1 MKVVVLGGGST
12 GEHFVGA
19 LRRFDDEAQITIVES
34 RLVGGECS
42 YFACMP
48 TKTMLRAT
56 ELGSSLDRAPGLHGE
71 RPEPDGVWSWRD
83 WMTNDWDDAGQLHY
97 LEEWRCRLVRG
108 EGRVARPG
116 VVEVDGQELAY
127 DRLVLA
133 TGSRPA
139 IPPIDGLDSVDY
151 WTNREATRTHKVPQ
165 SLAVMGGGPVGTEL
179 AQFFSRMGSRVTV
192 VERGERLLGRFH
204 PDAGELLAELFREEG
219 IGVRIGVG
227 IERAERWAGSVAG
240 EAGDA
245 RRKTAAPPAPPGI
258 RLHLSDG
265 STLETE
271 RLLIATGRRPNVE
284 RLGLDELGV
293 KISGR
298 GVEVDERLRAADDVW
313 AIGDVTGIAQF
324 THVGKYQ
331 ARVAAADMTRRRA
344 KADYRAIPAGIF
356 TDPEVAAVGRSD
368 GEDLV
373 STRIE
378 LGKLP
383 RLSTYEKPARDGF
396 VRVFADPRQGVLVG
410 AVCVGPQAAE
420 WLGQFTLAI
429 RAAVPIETLLDTIQ
443 PYPTFSEG
451 VFYALQ
457 ELQGQLS

>member
-1 MKVVVLGGGST
+1 MKIVVLGGGST

-19 LRRFDDEAQITIVES
+19 LRRFDDEAQITLVES

-56 ELGSSLDRAPGLHGE
+56 ELGSSLERAPGLHGE
-71 RPEPDGVWSWRD
+71 RPEADGVWSWRD
-83 WMTNDWDDAGQLHY
+83 WMTSDWDDSGQLRY
-97 LEEWRCRLVRG
+97 LEDWRCRLVRG

-116 VVEVDGQELAY
+116 MVEVDGQELPY

-139 IPPIDGLDSVDY
+139 IPPIDGLDSIEY
-151 WTNREATRTHKVPQ
+151 WTNREATRTHKVPR
-165 SLAVMGGGPVGTEL
+165 SLVVMGGGPVGAEL
-179 AQFFSRMGSRVTV
+179 AQFFARMGSQVTI
-192 VERGERLLGRFH
+192 VERGDHLLGRVH

-219 IGVRIGVG
+219 IDVRTGVG
-227 IERAERWAGSVAG
+227 IERAE
-240 EAGDA
+240 
-245 RRKTAAPPAPPGI
+245 PGI

-265 STLETE
+265 SMLHAE
-271 RLLIATGRRPNVE
+271 RLLVATGRRPNVE
-284 RLGLDELGV
+284 RLGLEQLGLR
-293 KISGR
+293 ISGR
-298 GVEVDERLRAADDVW
+298 GVEVDERMRAADDVW
-313 AIGDVTGIAQF
+313 AIGDVTGVAQF

-331 ARVAAADMTRRRA
+331 ARVAAADLARRRA

-356 TDPEVAAVGRSD
+356 TDPEVATVGRTD
-368 GEDLV
+368 GD
-373 STRIE
+373 E
-378 LGKLP
+378 LASARVELKSLP

-396 VRVFADPRQGVLVG
+396 VRVFADPRQRVLVG

-429 RAAVPIETLLDTIQ
+429 RAAVPVETILDTIQ

-457 ELQGQLS
+457 ELQGELS

>member
-1 MKVVVLGGGST
+1 VKVVVLGGGST

-19 LRRFDDEAQITIVES
+19 LRRFDDEAQITLVES

-48 TKTMLRAT
+48 TKTMLRTT
-56 ELGSSLDRAPGLHGE
+56 ELGASLDRAPGLHGE
-71 RPEPDGVWSWRD
+71 RPDPEGVWSWRD
-83 WMTNDWDDAGQLHY
+83 WMTSDWDDAGQLHY
-97 LEEWRCRLVRG
+97 LEEWNCRLVRG
-108 EGRVARPG
+108 EGRVARSG

-139 IPPIDGLDSVDY
+139 IPPIDGLDTVEY
-151 WTNREATRTHKVPQ
+151 WTNRDATRTHKIPQ
-165 SLAVMGGGPVGTEL
+165 SLVVMGGGPVGVEL
-179 AQFFSRMGSRVTV
+179 AQFFSRMGSQVTI
-192 VERGERLLGRFH
+192 VERGDHLLGRVH
-204 PDAGELLAELFREEG
+204 SDAGELMAELFREEG
-219 IGVRIGVG
+219 IEVRVGVG
-227 IERAERWAGSVAG
+227 IERAEPNI
-240 EAGDA
+240 
-245 RRKTAAPPAPPGI
+245 K
-258 RLHLSDG
+258 LHLSDG

-284 RLGLDELGV
+284 RLGLDDLGLE
-293 KISGR
+293 ISGR
-298 GVEVDERLRAADDVW
+298 GIEVDERLRAAENVW
-313 AIGDVTGIAQF
+313 AIGDVTGVAQF

-331 ARVAAADMTRRRA
+331 ARIAAADMANRRA

-356 TDPEVAAVGRSD
+356 TDPEVATVGRTD
-368 GEDLV
+368 GDGLV
-373 STRIE
+373 SVRIP
-378 LGKLP
+378 LGSLP
-383 RLSTYEKPARDGF
+383 RLTTYERPKREGF
-396 VRVFADPRQGVLVG
+396 VRVFADPRRRVLAG

-429 RAAVPIETLLDTIQ
+429 RAEVPLDTLLDTIQ

-457 ELQGQLS
+457 ELQGSLS

>member
-1 MKVVVLGGGST
+1 VKVVVLGGGST

-19 LRRFDDEAQITIVES
+19 LRRFDDEAQITLVES

-56 ELGSSLDRAPGLHGE
+56 ELGASLERAPGLHGE

-83 WMTNDWDDAGQLHY
+83 WMTSDWDDAGQLHY

-116 VVEVDGQELAY
+116 VVAVDGQELAY

-139 IPPIDGLDSVDY
+139 IPPIDGLDEVEY
-151 WTNREATRTHKVPQ
+151 WTNREATRTHRVPQ
-165 SLAVMGGGPVGTEL
+165 SLVVMGGGPVGAEL
-179 AQFFSRMGSRVTV
+179 AQFFSRMGSQVTI
-192 VERGERLLGRFH
+192 VERGEHLLGRIH
-204 PDAGELLAELFREEG
+204 PDAGGLLAELFREEG
-219 IGVRIGVG
+219 IDVLLGVG
-227 IERAERWAGSVAG
+227 VERVE
-240 EAGDA
+240 
-245 RRKTAAPPAPPGI
+245 PGI

-265 STLETE
+265 ATLESE

-293 KISGR
+293 KTSAR
-298 GVEVDERLRAADDVW
+298 GIEVDERLRAADDVW
-313 AIGDVTGIAQF
+313 AIGDVTGVAQF

-331 ARVAAADMTRRRA
+331 ARVAAADMANRRA

-356 TDPEVAAVGRSD
+356 TDPEVAAVGRTD
-368 GEDLV
+368 GDGLV
-373 STRIE
+373 SVRVP
-378 LGKLP
+378 LSSLP
-383 RLSTYEKPARDGF
+383 RLSTYERPKRDGF
-396 VRVFADPRQGVLVG
+396 VRVFADPRQRVLVG

-429 RAAVPIETLLDTIQ
+429 RAEVPIDTLLDTIQ

-457 ELQGQLS
+457 ELQGSLS

>member
-1 MKVVVLGGGST
+1 VKVVVLGGGST

-19 LRRFDDEAQITIVES
+19 LRRFDDEAQITLVES

-56 ELGSSLDRAPGLHGE
+56 ELGASLERAPGLHGE

-83 WMTNDWDDAGQLHY
+83 WMTSDWDDAGQLHY
-97 LEEWRCRLVRG
+97 LEEWNCRLVRG
-108 EGRVARPG
+108 EGRVVRPG
-116 VVEVDGQELAY
+116 VVQVEAQELPY
-127 DRLVLA
+127 DKLVVA

-139 IPPIDGLDSVDY
+139 IPPIDGLDSVEY

-165 SLAVMGGGPVGTEL
+165 SLVVMGGGPVGAEL
-179 AQFFSRMGSRVTV
+179 TQFFSRMGSRVTI
-192 VERGERLLGRFH
+192 VERGEHLLGRIH

-219 IGVRIGVG
+219 IDVRVGVG
-227 IERAERWAGSVAG
+227 IERAE
-240 EAGDA
+240 
-245 RRKTAAPPAPPGI
+245 PGI
-258 RLHLSDG
+258 QLRLSDG
-265 STLETE
+265 SSLEAE
-271 RLLIATGRRPNVE
+271 RLLVATGRRPNVE
-284 RLGLDELGV
+284 RLGLDELGLE
-293 KISGR
+293 ISGR
-298 GVEVDERLRAADDVW
+298 GIEVDERLRAAENVW
-313 AIGDVTGIAQF
+313 AIGDVTGVAQF

-331 ARVAAADMTRRRA
+331 ARVAAADIAQRRA

-356 TDPEVAAVGRSD
+356 TDPEVATVGRTD
-368 GEDLV
+368 GDDLV
-373 STRIE
+373 SARVP
-378 LGKLP
+378 LSSLP
-383 RLSTYEKPARDGF
+383 RLSTYEHPKRDGL
-396 VRVFADPRQGVLVG
+396 VRVFADPRQRVLVG

-429 RAAVPIETLLDTIQ
+429 RAEVEIETLLDTIQ

-457 ELQGQLS
+457 ELQGSLS

>member
-1 MKVVVLGGGST
+1 VKVVVLGGGST

-19 LRRFDDEAQITIVES
+19 LRRFDDEAEITLVES

-48 TKTMLRAT
+48 TKTMLRTT
-56 ELGSSLDRAPGLHGE
+56 ELGASLERAPGLHGE

-83 WMTNDWDDAGQLHY
+83 WMTSDWDDSGQLHY
-97 LEEWRCRLVRG
+97 LRDWNCRLVRG
-108 EGRVARPG
+108 EGRVAEPG
-116 VVEVDGQELAY
+116 LVEVDGQELPY

-139 IPPIDGLDSVDY
+139 IPPIDGLDSIEY

-165 SLAVMGGGPVGTEL
+165 SLVVMGGGPVGCEL
-179 AQFFSRMGSRVTV
+179 TQFFSRMGSQVTI
-192 VERGERLLGRFH
+192 VERGERLLGRVH
-204 PDAGELLAELFREEG
+204 SDAGELLAELFAEEG
-219 IGVRIGVG
+219 IDVRVGVG
-227 IERAERWAGSVAG
+227 IERV
-240 EAGDA
+240 EAG
-245 RRKTAAPPAPPGI
+245 I
-258 RLHLSDG
+258 VVHLSDG
-265 STLETE
+265 STVETE

-284 RLGLDELGV
+284 RLGLDELGLE
-293 KISGR
+293 ISNR
-298 GVEVDERLRAADDVW
+298 GVEVDERLRAADNIW
-313 AIGDVTGIAQF
+313 AIGDVTGVAQF

-331 ARVAAADMTRRRA
+331 ARVAAADMANRRA

-356 TDPEVAAVGRSD
+356 TDPEVATVGRTD
-368 GEDLV
+368 GDDLV
-373 STRIE
+373 SARIE
-378 LGKLP
+378 LGSLP
-383 RLSTYEKPARDGF
+383 RLATYERPKRDGL

-429 RAAVPIETLLDTIQ
+429 RAAVPVETLLDTIQ

-451 VFYALQ
+451 VFFALQ
-457 ELQGQLS
+457 ALQDELR

>member
-19 LRRFDDEAQITIVES
+19 LRRFDDEAQITLVES

-48 TKTMLRAT
+48 TKTMLRTT
-56 ELGSSLDRAPGLHGE
+56 ELGASLERAPGLHGE
-71 RPEPDGVWSWRD
+71 RPDPEGVWSWRD
-83 WMTNDWDDAGQLHY
+83 WMTSDWDDSGQLHY
-97 LEEWRCRLVRG
+97 LEEWNCRLVRG
-108 EGRVARPG
+108 EGRVARSG

-139 IPPIDGLDSVDY
+139 IPPIDGLDSVEY
-151 WTNREATRTHKVPQ
+151 WTNRDATRTHKIPQ
-165 SLAVMGGGPVGTEL
+165 SLVVMGGGPVGSEL
-179 AQFFSRMGSRVTV
+179 AQFFSRMGSQVTV
-192 VERGERLLGRFH
+192 VERGDHLLGRVH
-204 PDAGELLAELFREEG
+204 SDAGELMAELFREEG
-219 IGVRIGVG
+219 IDVRVGVG
-227 IERAERWAGSVAG
+227 IERAEPNI
-240 EAGDA
+240 
-245 RRKTAAPPAPPGI
+245 K
-258 RLHLSDG
+258 LHLSDG

-284 RLGLDELGV
+284 RLGLDELGLE
-293 KISGR
+293 ISGR
-298 GVEVDERLRAADDVW
+298 GVEVDERLRAAENVW
-313 AIGDVTGIAQF
+313 AIGDVTGVAQF

-331 ARVAAADMTRRRA
+331 ARIAAADMANRRA

-356 TDPEVAAVGRSD
+356 TDPEVATVGRTD
-368 GEDLV
+368 GDGLV
-373 STRIE
+373 SVRIP
-378 LGKLP
+378 LGSLP
-383 RLSTYEKPARDGF
+383 RLTTYERPKREGF
-396 VRVFADPRQGVLVG
+396 VRVFADPRQRVLAG

-429 RAAVPIETLLDTIQ
+429 RAEVPLDTLLDTIQ

-457 ELQGQLS
+457 ELQGSLS

>member
-1 MKVVVLGGGST
+1 VKVVVLGGGST

-19 LRRFDDEAQITIVES
+19 LRRFDDEAQITLVES

-56 ELGSSLDRAPGLHGE
+56 ELGASLERAPGLQGQ

-83 WMTNDWDDAGQLHY
+83 WMTSDWDDAGQLHY
-97 LEEWRCRLVRG
+97 LEDWNCRLVRG
-108 EGRVARPG
+108 EGRVARPR

-139 IPPIDGLDSVDY
+139 IPPIDGLDSIEY
-151 WTNREATRTHKVPQ
+151 WTNREATRTHKIPQ
-165 SLAVMGGGPVGTEL
+165 SLVVMGGGPVGCEL
-179 AQFFSRMGSRVTV
+179 AQFFSRMGSQVAI
-192 VERGERLLGRFH
+192 VERGDHLLGRVH
-204 PDAGELLAELFREEG
+204 PDAGEVLGGLFREEG
-219 IGVRIGVG
+219 IDVRTGVG
-227 IERAERWAGSVAG
+227 IERAE
-240 EAGDA
+240 
-245 RRKTAAPPAPPGI
+245 PGI

-265 STLETE
+265 ATLDTE

-293 KISGR
+293 QISGR
-298 GVEVDERLRAADDVW
+298 GVEVDERLRAADNVW
-313 AIGDVTGIAQF
+313 AIGDVTGVAQF

-331 ARVAAADMTRRRA
+331 ARIAAADMASRRA

-356 TDPEVAAVGRSD
+356 TDPEVATVGRTD
-368 GEDLV
+368 GDGLV
-373 STRIE
+373 SARVE
-378 LGKLP
+378 LGSLP
-383 RLSTYEKPARDGF
+383 RLSTYERPKRDGF
-396 VRVFADPRQGVLVG
+396 VRVFADPRQRVLVG

-429 RAAVPIETLLDTIQ
+429 RAAVPVETLLDTIQ